1 MAEQQGTYED
11 FMNAGDS
18 AAFDDHDWERAIQAY
33 SMAIRARS
41 DLPEPYISLGL
52 ALLQVQPPRLD
63 EALKIYQ
70 KAHSLDQNDLI
81 PLEKSADVYERMG
94 RLQDAVKQYIAVADA
109 YLERHHDLEKAI
121 SNWERATRLTPGL
134 VKIHQKLA
142 LAYTRIGDKQLAIYE
157 YLTLAD
163 IFHRVKRTEIAEK
176 AVQKALQLDGR
187 NAEALNA
194 LQAIRSGS
202 EVIYRDKR
210 LSVTDVDNLPS
221 GFELDFS
228 LDDLDTEEEEEAN
241 PKGPLGEVTDIALE
255 NLAVY
260 IGDADM
266 MLDPGIPYLLQAIE
280 FHRVGMVEEAADAY
294 EQAEAAGTR
303 HKAISMSLGELMVD
317 LEEWTN
323 VVKHLNGLKDDPV
336 YRAGANHG
344 LGLAHMHLGDVRQAC
359 QYFLRAMQLAD
370 SDKGLDIGDVNT
382 SSQRGAIYE
391 RFIKETGTV
400 DEKTLDTANQRF
412 ADILGGKTWKRRLEL
427 SRHQFEDALTE
438 NPDNIFEMVAV
449 SPEIINSMNLIDE
462 YVRARRFNLAMDE
475 AYYVIEKESD
485 YLAVHLRVGQ
495 ILVQLNR
502 IRSAIQKYNY
512 VAQTYLER
520 GNRARALEI
529 FNEVIKVA
537 PMDIQLRY
545 HLIEMLEQDERWNE
559 VLDQYVSLA
568 RAYLE
573 LADVGNARTT
583 FNQAVQLAQRIGA
596 DKARIVSIL
605 HQLGDI
611 EMQRLELR
619 PALRAY
625 ENIKNLEPTDEKAR
639 RMLIDL
645 SFRLSDP
652 VSAVRELDSLLQ
664 LYAKQRNGKAILELL
679 ESWVKERP
687 NDESIRSRL
696 AAVYQQIR
704 RPEAALEQLDAL
716 LELQINSGRHSDACE
731 SIKKILALNPPSPT
745 HYRNLVQQ
753 LGCG

>member
-70 KAHSLDQNDLI
+70 KAHSLDRNDLI

-109 YLERHHDLEKAI
+109 YLEQHHDLEKAI

-221 GFELDFS
+221 GFDLEFS
-228 LDDLDTEEEEEAN
+228 LDDLEEEDEEEAN

-266 MLDPGIPYLLQAIE
+266 MLDPGIPFLLQAIE

-294 EQAEAAGTR
+294 EHAESAGTR

-336 YRAGANHG
+336 YRSGANHG

-391 RFIKETGTV
+391 RFIKETNTV

-412 ADILGGKTWKRRLEL
+412 ADILNGKTWKRRLEL

-475 AYYVIEKESD
+475 AYYVIEKEPD

-545 HLIEMLEQDERWNE
+545 HLIEMLEEDERWNE

-652 VSAVRELDSLLQ
+652 VSAVRELDALLQ

>member
-33 SMAIRARS
+33 SMAIRARP
-41 DLPEPYISLGL
+41 DLPEPYNSLGL

-70 KAHSLDQNDLI
+70 KSHSLDKNDLI
-81 PLEKSADVYERMG
+81 PLEKSADVFERMG
-94 RLQDAVKQYIAVADA
+94 RLQDAVKQYIAVADS
-109 YLERHHDLEKAI
+109 YLEQHHDLEKAI

-142 LAYTRIGDKQLAIYE
+142 LAYTRIGEKQLAIYE

-163 IFHRVKRTEIAEK
+163 IFHRVKRAEIAEK
-176 AVQKALQLDGR
+176 AVQKALTLDGR

-210 LSVTDVDNLPS
+210 LSVADVDDLPS
-221 GFELDFS
+221 GFDPEFT
-228 LDDLDTEEEEEAN
+228 DLFMFEEEVEEAN
-241 PKGPLGEVTDIALE
+241 PKGPLGDSTDIALE
-255 NLAVY
+255 NLAMY
-260 IGDADM
+260 IGEADM
-266 MLDPGIPYLLQAIE
+266 MMDPGIPYLLQAIE
-280 FHRVGMVEEAADAY
+280 YHRVGMVGEAADAY

-303 HKAISMSLGELMVD
+303 NSAISMSLGELMVD
-317 LEEWTN
+317 LEEWQN
-323 VVKHLNGLKDDPV
+323 VIKHLDRLKNDPS
-336 YRAGANHG
+336 YQAGANHG
-344 LGLAHMHLGDVRQAC
+344 LGLAYMHLGDVRRAC
-359 QYFLRAMQLAD
+359 QLLLRAMQLAD
-370 SDKGLDIGDVNT
+370 SDKGLDIGDVGGGGH
-382 SSQRGAIYE
+382 RGAVYD
-391 RFIKETGTV
+391 RFMQETDRA
-400 DEKTLDTANQRF
+400 DEIILDTANQRF
-412 ADILGGKTWKRRLEL
+412 ADTLSGKNWKRRLEL

-438 NPDNIFEMVAV
+438 NPDNIFEVVAV

-475 AYYVIEKESD
+475 AFYVIEKESD

-495 ILVQLNR
+495 ILVQLNQ
-502 IRSAIQKYNY
+502 IRLAIQKYTY

-545 HLIEMLEQDERWNE
+545 NLIEMLEEDERWPD
-559 VLDQYVSLA
+559 VLDQYINLA
-568 RAYLE
+568 KAYLE

-596 DKARIVSIL
+596 DKTRIVSIL

-625 ENIKNLEPTDEKAR
+625 ENVKNLEPTDEKAR

-645 SFRLSDP
+645 SYRLSDP

-664 LYAKQRNGKAILELL
+664 LYAKQRNGKAIMGLL

-687 NDESIRSRL
+687 NDEAIRSRL

-704 RPEAALEQLDAL
+704 RPDAALEQLDAL
-716 LELQINSGRHSDACE
+716 LELQINNSRHSEACE
-731 SIKKILALNPPSPT
+731 TIKKILGLNPPSPT

-753 LGCG
+753 LGCR

>member
-11 FMNAGDS
+11 FMNAGDA

-33 SMAIRARS
+33 SMAIRARP
-41 DLPEPYISLGL
+41 DLPEPYNSLGL

-70 KAHSLDQNDLI
+70 KAHSLDRNDLI
-81 PLEKSADVYERMG
+81 PLEKSADVYERLG
-94 RLQDAVKQYIAVADA
+94 RLQDAVKQYITVADA
-109 YLERHHDLEKAI
+109 YLERHHDIEKAI

-142 LAYTRIGDKQLAIYE
+142 LAYTRLGEKQLAIYE

-163 IFHRVKRTEIAEK
+163 IFHRVKRAEIAEK

-210 LSVTDVDNLPS
+210 LSISD
-221 GFELDFS
+221 
-228 LDDLDTEEEEEAN
+228 DDLQSQFDAGFPDIFEEEEEIEVN
-241 PKGPLGEVTDIALE
+241 PKGPLGESTDIALE
-255 NLAVY
+255 NLAMY

-266 MLDPGIPYLLQAIE
+266 MMDPGIPFLLQAIE
-280 FHRVGMVEEAADAY
+280 LHRVGMVGEAADAY

-303 HKAISMSLGELMVD
+303 HPAISMSLGELMVD
-317 LEEWTN
+317 LEEWQN
-323 VVKHLNGLKDDPV
+323 VVKHLDGLKNDPS
-336 YRAGANHG
+336 YQAGANHG
-344 LGLAHMHLGDVRQAC
+344 LGIAYMYLGNTRQAC
-359 QYFLRAMQLAD
+359 QLFLRAMQLAD
-370 SDKGLDIGDVNT
+370 VDRGLEIGDVSG
-382 SSQRGAIYE
+382 SSHRGAVYE
-391 RFIKETGTV
+391 RFIQELPNV

-412 ADILGGKTWKRRLEL
+412 ADILSGRNWKRRLEL

-438 NPDNIFEMVAV
+438 SPEDIFQMVSV
-449 SPEIINSMNLIDE
+449 SPEIISSMNLIDE

-475 AYYVIEKESD
+475 AFYVIEKESD

-495 ILVQLNR
+495 ILVQLNQVR
-502 IRSAIQKYNY
+502 AAIQKYNY

-520 GNRARALEI
+520 GNRSRALEI

-545 HLIEMLEQDERWNE
+545 HLIEMLEEDERWQD
-559 VLDQYVSLA
+559 VLEQYVSLA
-568 RAYLE
+568 NAYLE

-596 DKARIVSIL
+596 DKTQIVGIL

-645 SFRLSDP
+645 SYRLSDP

-664 LYAKQRNGKAILELL
+664 MYAKQRNGKAILELL
-679 ESWVKERP
+679 EYWVSERP
-687 NDESIRSRL
+687 NDEAIRSRL

-704 RPEAALEQLDAL
+704 RPDAALEQLDAL
-716 LELQINSGRHSDACE
+716 LELQINSGRHSEGCGT
-731 SIKKILALNPPSPT
+731 IKKILALNPPSPT
-745 HYRNLVQQ
+745 HYQNLVQQ
-753 LGCG
+753 LGCR